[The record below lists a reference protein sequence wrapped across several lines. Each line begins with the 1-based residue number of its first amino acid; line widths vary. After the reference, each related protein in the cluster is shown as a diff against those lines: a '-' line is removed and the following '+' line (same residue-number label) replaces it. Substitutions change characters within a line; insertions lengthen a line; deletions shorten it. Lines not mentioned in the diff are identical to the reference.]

1 MGSAVFLFFSFFLF
15 FFFAVEEIKKEKGEG
30 IVKCPHSP
38 KDQSKERAV
47 CPLLALF
54 FSPSF
59 LLLFSLASGDVKKC
73 LLISSDRA
81 WAM

>member
-15 FFFAVEEIKKEKGEG
+15 FLPVEEIKKEKGEG

>member
-1 MGSAVFLFFSFFLF
+1 MGNAVFSFFCQWKN
-15 FFFAVEEIKKEKGEG
+15 EKNKEKGEG
-30 IVKCPHSP
+30 IVKSPHSP

>member
-1 MGSAVFLFFSFFLF
+1 MGNAVFFSFF
-15 FFFAVEEIKKEKGEG
+15 ASGRIKKKKKKGEG
-30 IVKCPHSP
+30 IVESPHSP
-38 KDQSKERAV
+38 KDQSKARAV